1 MAAKVQKIIM
11 GAAVFILSATYAHD
25 GIRLHAVPK
34 ARNLNN
40 PILRPSGR
48 SVGWKVRCGDMHAC
62 TLQNQIN
69 QNPTVPKIIFPASVT
84 FYYFCVVFM
93 NKAKNGECGILGTD
107 VCGQHQ

>member
-1 MAAKVQKIIM
+1 M

-48 SVGWKVRCGDMHAC
+48 SSRRWSV
-62 TLQNQIN
+62 
-69 QNPTVPKIIFPASVT
+69 PTPAAPPATSW
-84 FYYFCVVFM
+84 
-93 NKAKNGECGILGTD
+93 LG
-107 VCGQHQ
+107 